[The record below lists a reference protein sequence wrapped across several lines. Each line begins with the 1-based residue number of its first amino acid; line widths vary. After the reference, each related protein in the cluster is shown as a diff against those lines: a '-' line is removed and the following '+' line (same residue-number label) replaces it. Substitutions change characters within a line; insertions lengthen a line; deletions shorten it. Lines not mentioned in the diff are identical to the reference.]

1 MAKYYGVVRSEEYL
15 SHYGIKGMKWGVQ
28 KAKAAGDT
36 NALSKHYAKASKKL
50 TKLKNKADLNYQLEK
65 KKDYSDRTKLAA
77 LDAGIAGGY
86 TAARLGGLG
95 QISLVGAGAT
105 AVGLGRAV
113 YNSAKTMGYGSRL
126 TARGH
131 KKAEAKR
138 DKFESEMNKAFSGT
152 KYAVSKKNQ
161 SVKKPTKNSD
171 EIRLTAKQKQLEQ
184 QWRDAQ
190 KEAKIAHDKAN
201 GLFVSKKNQAAYDAA
216 NQKTRNA
223 FDAFTYSM
231 TKKQRKQYHDRY
243 LG

>member
-28 KAKAAGDT
+28 KAKAAGNAD
-36 NALSKHYAKASKKL
+36 ALSKQYAKASKKL

-65 KKDYSDRTKLAA
+65 KKHYSDKAKLAA
-77 LDAGIAGGY
+77 LDTGIAGGY

-105 AVGLGRAV
+105 AVGLGRVA
-113 YNSAKTMGYGSRL
+113 YNSAKTMGYRSRL

-138 DKFESEMNKAFSGT
+138 DKFENEMNKAFSGT

-161 SVKKPTKNSD
+161 SVKKPTKSSD
-171 EIRLTAKQKQLEQ
+171 GIGLTAKQKQLEQ

-190 KEAKIAHDKAN
+190 KEAKIVHDKAN

-216 NQKTRNA
+216 NQKTRAA

-231 TKKQRKQYHDRY
+231 TKKQRKRYHDRY